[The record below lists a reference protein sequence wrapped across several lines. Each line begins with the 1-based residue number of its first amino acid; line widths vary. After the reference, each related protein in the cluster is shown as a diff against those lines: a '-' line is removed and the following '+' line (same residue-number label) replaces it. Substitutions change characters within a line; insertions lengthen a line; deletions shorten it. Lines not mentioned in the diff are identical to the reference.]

1 MDIYRK
7 LFHYVPE
14 KKGYAYLAV
23 VLTAASTVFQFGS
36 FWYLYRFL
44 SSLLIHG
51 DVNQGNAAA
60 FAILWMLL
68 AYGILYFLGVMST
81 HIVAFRL
88 ETNLRKRGIENLLRA
103 SFSFFDRN
111 ESGRVRK
118 MLDDNT
124 EQTHMIVAHLIP
136 DLTNALLAPL
146 IIAVVMFIVDWR
158 LGVLFVVMMIVS
170 LGLLFLTAGD
180 TEFMRKYSAGLEK
193 MSGEAV
199 EYIRGMP
206 VVKIFGGTL
215 KSFKAF
221 YDTIISYGN
230 IAYAYTLSCRWPF
243 VLFQAVVGASVVFAI
258 PIAFFDL
265 SKGVPGSETLA
276 KVVFYAIFS
285 GLLYNSFTRIM
296 YVIMYVTQAS
306 DVVDKIENLIG
317 EMSSEEVVFGTT
329 PAFAGTD
336 IEFANV
342 SFKYDNEF
350 VLENLSFK
358 LPAGKTYAL
367 VGSSGGGKSTIA
379 KLISGFYKLD
389 GGEIR
394 IGGVPLTDYTQEA
407 VMRHIAFVFQNT
419 KLFKTTIYENVRIG
433 RPDATREEIM
443 NALSLA
449 QCDEIIAKFPERENT
464 LIGSK
469 GIYLSGG
476 EIQRIAIARA
486 ILKNADLII
495 LDEASAAADP
505 ENEYEI
511 QQAFANLM
519 NGKTVIMI
527 AHRLSAIQNVDE
539 IIVVKDGKIAE
550 RGTNDEL
557 LRRDG
562 EYRKLIQLYNQ
573 ANVWAVS

>member
-1 MDIYRK
+1 M
-7 LFHYVPE
+7 LFR
-14 KKGYAYLAV
+14 
-23 VLTAASTVFQFGS
+23 S
-36 FWYLYRFL
+36 
-44 SSLLIHG
+44 
-51 DVNQGNAAA
+51 
-60 FAILWMLL
+60 
-68 AYGILYFLGVMST
+68 
-81 HIVAFRL
+81 
-88 ETNLRKRGIENLLRA
+88 
-103 SFSFFDRN
+103 
-111 ESGRVRK
+111 
-118 MLDDNT
+118 
-124 EQTHMIVAHLIP
+124 
-136 DLTNALLAPL
+136 
-146 IIAVVMFIVDWR
+146 
-158 LGVLFVVMMIVS
+158 
-170 LGLLFLTAGD
+170 
-180 TEFMRKYSAGLEK
+180 
-193 MSGEAV
+193 
-199 EYIRGMP
+199 
-206 VVKIFGGTL
+206 
-215 KSFKAF
+215 
-221 YDTIISYGN
+221 
-230 IAYAYTLSCRWPF
+230 
-243 VLFQAVVGASVVFAI
+243 
-258 PIAFFDL
+258 
-265 SKGVPGSETLA
+265 
-276 KVVFYAIFS
+276 
-285 GLLYNSFTRIM
+285 
-296 YVIMYVTQAS
+296 
-306 DVVDKIENLIG
+306 DKIENLIG